1 MCGQV
6 AARSAP
12 PTKIETKKFMR
23 RTTEIKICGLTSLP
37 DARMVLDAGVD
48 YLGFVL
54 YERSPRH
61 ITPGA
66 LRRLLDRL
74 PSKARAV
81 AVFVNARRELVE
93 MLARDCNLHAIQLH
107 GDERLADWIDMPV
120 PVWRAARLRHGR
132 PDPAPDQWP
141 TTRYVLDATVR
152 GRYGG
157 TGRTAD
163 WTKAAELAR
172 QAPLMLAGG
181 LTPQNVAEAIRIVAP
196 LGVDTASGVEKAPGK
211 KDRRKVAAFIQAVSE
226 AKATS

>member
-1 MCGQV
+1 V
-6 AARSAP
+6 AAERIHAL
-12 PTKIETKKFMR
+12 TGAATNVEITMHKA
-23 RTTEIKICGLTSLP
+23 TEIKICGLTNLP
-37 DARMVLDAGVD
+37 DARMALAAGAD

-54 YERSPRH
+54 YERSPRR

-74 PSKARAV
+74 PAGARAI
-81 AVFVNARRELVE
+81 AVFVNAPRELAE
-93 MLARDCNLHAIQLH
+93 MLARDCRLHAVQLH

-120 PVWRAARLRHGR
+120 PVWRAARLRHGQ

-141 TTRYVLDATVR
+141 TARYVLDATVP

-163 WTKAAELAR
+163 WAKAAKLS
-172 QAPLMLAGG
+172 QLVPLMLAGG
-181 LTPQNVAEAIRIVAP
+181 LTQNNVAEAIRIVAP

-211 KDRRKVAAFIQAVSE
+211 KDRRKVAAFIRAVRA

>member
-1 MCGQV
+1 
-6 AARSAP
+6 
-12 PTKIETKKFMR
+12 MR
-23 RTTEIKICGLTSLP
+23 RTTEIKICGLTNLP
-37 DARMVLDAGVD
+37 DARMALEAGAD
-48 YLGFVL
+48 YIGFVL

-61 ITPGA
+61 IALGA

-74 PSKARAV
+74 PAGARAV
-81 AVFVNARRELVE
+81 AVFVNAHREIVE
-93 MLARDCNLHAIQLH
+93 TLARDCRLHAVQLH

-120 PVWRAARLRHGR
+120 PVWRAARLRHGQ

-157 TGRTAD
+157 TGQTAD
-163 WTKAAELAR
+163 WTLAAKLAR

-181 LTPQNVAEAIRIVAP
+181 LTPRNVAEAIRIVAP

-211 KDRRKVAAFIQAVSE
+211 KDRRKVADFIKAVKE
-226 AKATS
+226 DRADTSF

>member
-1 MCGQV
+1 
-6 AARSAP
+6 
-12 PTKIETKKFMR
+12 MR
-23 RTTEIKICGLTSLP
+23 QTTEIKICGLTNLP
-37 DARMVLDAGVD
+37 DARMALDAGAD

-74 PSKARAV
+74 PTGARAI
-81 AVFVNARRELVE
+81 AIFVNASRELVE
-93 MLARDCNLHAIQLH
+93 TLARDCRLHAIQLH

-120 PVWRAARLRHGR
+120 PVWRAARLRRGK

-141 TTRYVLDATVR
+141 TARYVLDAAVP

-157 TGRTAD
+157 TGRTTD
-163 WTKAAELAR
+163 WAKAADLAR
-172 QAPLMLAGG
+172 RMPLMLAGG
-181 LTPQNVAEAIRIVAP
+181 LTPRNVAEAIRIVAP

-211 KDRRKVAAFIQAVSE
+211 KDHRKVAAFIKAVS
-226 AKATS
+226 KARTDRKF

>member
-1 MCGQV
+1 
-6 AARSAP
+6 
-12 PTKIETKKFMR
+12 MR
-23 RTTEIKICGLTSLP
+23 RTTEIKICGLTNLP
-37 DARMVLDAGVD
+37 DARMAMDAGAD

-54 YERSPRH
+54 YERSRRR

-74 PSKARAV
+74 PTGARAI

-93 MLARDCNLHAIQLH
+93 ILARDCRLHAIQLH

-120 PVWRAARLRHGR
+120 PVWRAARLRHGK

-141 TTRYVLDATVR
+141 TARYVLDATVR
-152 GRYGG
+152 GRYGYGG
-157 TGRTAD
+157 TGRTVD
-163 WTKAAELAR
+163 WAQAAKLAR

-181 LTPQNVAEAIRIVAP
+181 LTQNNVAEAIRIVAP

-211 KDRRKVAAFIQAVSE
+211 KDHRKVTAFIQAVRGMKS
-226 AKATS
+226 

>member
-1 MCGQV
+1 MNH
-6 AARSAP
+6 
-12 PTKIETKKFMR
+12 K
-23 RTTEIKICGLTSLP
+23 TEIKICGLTNLP
-37 DARMVLDAGVD
+37 DARMAMDAGAD

-54 YERSPRH
+54 YERSRRR

-74 PSKARAV
+74 PAGARAI

-93 MLARDCNLHAIQLH
+93 MLARDCRLHAIQLH
-107 GDERLADWIDMPV
+107 GNERLADWIDMPV
-120 PVWRAARLRHGR
+120 PVWRAARLQHGK

-141 TTRYVLDATVR
+141 TARYVLDATVP

-163 WTKAAELAR
+163 WAKAAKLAR

-181 LTPQNVAEAIRIVAP
+181 LTQNNVAEAIRIVAP

-211 KDRRKVAAFIQAVSE
+211 KDHRKVAAFIQAVK
-226 AKATS
+226 KARIDR

>member
-1 MCGQV
+1 MNH
-6 AARSAP
+6 
-12 PTKIETKKFMR
+12 K
-23 RTTEIKICGLTSLP
+23 TEIKICGLTNLP
-37 DARMVLDAGVD
+37 DARMAMDAGAD

-54 YERSPRH
+54 YERSRRR

-74 PSKARAV
+74 PAGARAI

-93 MLARDCNLHAIQLH
+93 ILARDCRLHAIQLH

-120 PVWRAARLRHGR
+120 PVWRAARLQHGK

-141 TTRYVLDATVR
+141 TARYVLDATVP

-163 WTKAAELAR
+163 WAKAAKLAR

-181 LTPQNVAEAIRIVAP
+181 LTQNNVAEAIRIVAP

-211 KDRRKVAAFIQAVSE
+211 KDHRKVAAFIQAVK
-226 AKATS
+226 KARIDR

>member
-1 MCGQV
+1 MNH
-6 AARSAP
+6 
-12 PTKIETKKFMR
+12 K
-23 RTTEIKICGLTSLP
+23 TEIKICGLTNLP
-37 DARMVLDAGVD
+37 DARMAMDAGAD

-54 YERSPRH
+54 YERSRRR

-74 PSKARAV
+74 PAGARAI

-93 MLARDCNLHAIQLH
+93 ILARDCRLYAIQLH

-120 PVWRAARLRHGR
+120 PVWRAARLQHGK

-141 TTRYVLDATVR
+141 TARYVLDATVP

-163 WTKAAELAR
+163 WAKAAKLAR

-181 LTPQNVAEAIRIVAP
+181 LTQNNVAEAIRIVAP

-211 KDRRKVAAFIQAVSE
+211 KDHRKVAAFIQAVK
-226 AKATS
+226 KARIDR